1 VSKHFQKAFIQ
12 PGELNSRSRRRA
24 VRTLVLRLEEAM
36 SHELFEE
43 ITAPAVR
50 RTGSRYTIPLSIAA
64 HVVVI
69 ATFVIVPLFA
79 LDVLPSPPVDG
90 GVWVTPTVPVPP
102 PPPPAPRV
110 KPLTP
115 QPLENVT
122 AVSYEAP
129 KGIHEEIAR
138 ASSDNAPTVPGSV
151 GTGGLEG
158 SFGNGPRVVPPP
170 PIQPKPLT
178 DPLRVGGQIREP
190 RRVFSVAPVYP
201 AIARQA
207 RVPGT
212 VLIQAV
218 IGVDGAVRDTQVLN
232 SVPLLDQAA
241 LDAVR
246 QWKYQPTLLN
256 GVPVAVIMTV
266 SVRFTLE

>member
-1 VSKHFQKAFIQ
+1 
-12 PGELNSRSRRRA
+12 
-24 VRTLVLRLEEAM
+24 M

-43 ITAPAVR
+43 ITTPAVR
-50 RTGSRYTIPLSIAA
+50 RTGSRYTIPISIAA

-69 ATFVIVPLFA
+69 ATIVIVPLFA

-90 GVWVTPTVPVPP
+90 GIWVTPTVPVPP
-102 PPPPAPRV
+102 PPPRAPRV
-110 KPLTP
+110 RPQTP
-115 QPLENVT
+115 QRLENVS

-129 KGIHEEIAR
+129 KGVHDEIEREPA
-138 ASSDNAPTVPGSV
+138 DDAPTVPG
-151 GTGGLEG
+151 GLENGGGLEG
-158 SFGNGPRVVPPP
+158 SFGNGPRTVPPP
-170 PIQPKPLT
+170 PPQPQPITGPVK
-178 DPLRVGGQIREP
+178 VGGQIREP

-207 RVPGT
+207 RVQGT